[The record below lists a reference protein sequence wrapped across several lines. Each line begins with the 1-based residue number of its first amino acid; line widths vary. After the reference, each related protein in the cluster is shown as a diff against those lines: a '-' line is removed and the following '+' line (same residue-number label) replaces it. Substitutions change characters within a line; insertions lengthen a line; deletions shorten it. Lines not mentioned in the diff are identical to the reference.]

1 MWPEGK
7 GKQVCIGCLGRHVR
21 CLLGGLPVSNW
32 PLKADG
38 PVKKKHWVASKATI
52 DSEDNASIVE
62 VTSPAHVVTA
72 PRLAVVPTEPR
83 ADWVDWVLAILGVK
97 RTLWAIA
104 TGVGGLA
111 EEEGDTRHLLVRE
124 LQGIQEVVEHRR
136 DMTLDLCD
144 EVAEC
149 VQVLTSWAHRES
161 GAERAEVKDK
171 GKGKEVG
178 KGLGKD
184 DDETLS

>member
-1 MWPEGK
+1 M
-7 GKQVCIGCLGRHVR
+7 L
-21 CLLGGLPVSNW
+21 NW

-38 PVKKKHWVASKATI
+38 LVKKKPWVASKATI
-52 DSEDNASIVE
+52 DSEDDASIIK
-62 VTSPAHVVTA
+62 VTMLAWLVTV
-72 PRLAVVPTEPR
+72 PRPAVVPMEPW
-83 ADWVDWVLAILGVK
+83 ADRVLATSGVE
-97 RTLWAIA
+97 RALWAIA

-149 VQVLTSWAHRES
+149 VQVLTSWAHREL
-161 GAERAEVKDK
+161 GVEEVEAKDK
-171 GKGKEVG
+171 GKGREG
-178 KGLGKD
+178 E
-184 DDETLS
+184 DDETLF